1 MEEVSGLLWVS
12 QSCKNQQN
20 VIIRQRSD
28 IFWHETMLSGRQR
41 TIDNNVCEL
50 KVGIFLLHL
59 WWKIQVTVS
68 LIKIVHVFASSKPW
82 RFLVLPLCYEIM
94 IFNINA
100 FCISHATTRL
110 FIATRYA
117 KLPNFLYPSLLS
129 FSSLIIDSM
138 FNISHFF
145 CLNIEVILVL
155 IWSLSSQIY
164 KDWNRRC
171 RWRPC
176 RTKFSAALPTCCLR
190 TIAVSPISYPRFSCV
205 CQPCEPSAPAIWSWQ
220 QYHVTPW
227 WCRHHRTRQPWQWDC
242 SEVERGRN

>member
-145 CLNIEVILVL
+145 LSEYCFFVWILKL
-155 IWSLSSQIY
+155 YWFWFDLYPHRSTRTETEDAGGGPAGQSSQ
-164 KDWNRRC
+164 R
-171 RWRPC
+171 
-176 RTKFSAALPTCCLR
+176 LCLH
-190 TIAVSPISYPRFSCV
+190 AVS
-205 CQPCEPSAPAIWSWQ
+205 EPSL
-220 QYHVTPW
+220 
-227 WCRHHRTRQPWQWDC
+227 
-242 SEVERGRN
+242 